1 MIAALYI
8 PYFLAALCPAPEHQP
23 LLITT
28 PAGRRVVASCER
40 AAGTGVR
47 PGMTPRQALALIPH
61 AVVRPYEPANY
72 HVRIEQALET
82 LADFTSNAELE
93 AELYL
98 PERSRTL
105 DFRQDGV
112 LYADLG
118 QLQADDLSQ
127 LTQAL
132 GAALRNIGLRGTL
145 GLAAHRF
152 TAYAAAAMG
161 TSDHLRTVPEGEEA
175 TFLAP
180 LPLTLLRT
188 DGEVARRLSLFGLKT
203 LGEFAALPQYAV
215 YAQFGGRGLRWWD
228 QARGADATPIA
239 FYHPNPTE
247 TLRWQF
253 EPALR
258 SRGDL
263 ETALRT
269 LGSRL
274 TRRLAGRGLMFR
286 TAWLT
291 LMLEGHM
298 QRTTSITLRTPT
310 AHCEETLLKL
320 AARLTLSAAGIEALS
335 IELLDMT
342 PLHAIQLSLFPD
354 TNGTRTRLSAALRS
368 LVARF
373 GAEPFGWL
381 EQHDPASPLI
391 ERRYR
396 RQPIDQADDP

>member
-8 PYFLAALCPAPEHQP
+8 PYFLATLCPAPEHQL

-28 PAGRRVVASCER
+28 PAGRRVVASCDR
-40 AAGTGVR
+40 AAGVGVR
-47 PGMTPRQALALIPH
+47 PGMTPRQALAVVPTAI
-61 AVVRPYEPANY
+61 VRPYEPATY
-72 HVRIEQALET
+72 HMRIEQALET
-82 LADFTSNAELE
+82 LADFTTNTELE
-93 AELYL
+93 AELYI
-98 PERSRTL
+98 PERSHTL

-118 QLQADDLSQ
+118 QLQADDLSL
-127 LTQAL
+127 LTRAL
-132 GAALRNIGLRGTL
+132 GAALRTIGLRGAL
-145 GLAAHRF
+145 GLAANRF

-161 TSDHLRTVPEGEEA
+161 TADHMRIVSEGEEA
-175 TFLAP
+175 AFLAP
-180 LPLTLLRT
+180 LPLPLLRT
-188 DGEVARRLSLFGLKT
+188 DGEAARRLSLFGLKT
-203 LGEFAALPQYAV
+203 LGEFAALPQHAV

-228 QARGADATPIA
+228 QARGTDATPIA
-239 FYHPNPTE
+239 FYRPNPTE

-258 SRGDL
+258 SRGEL

-274 TRRLAGRGLMFR
+274 TRRLTGRGLMFR

-291 LMLEGHM
+291 LTLEGHM

-310 AHCEETLLKL
+310 AQCEETLLKL

-342 PLHAIQLSLFPD
+342 PRNAVQLSLFPD
-354 TNGTRTRLSAALRS
+354 TNGTRTRFSATLRS

-373 GAEPFGWL
+373 GTEPFGWL
-381 EQHDPASPLI
+381 EPHDPASPLI

-396 RQPIDQADDP
+396 RQPIDQADGS